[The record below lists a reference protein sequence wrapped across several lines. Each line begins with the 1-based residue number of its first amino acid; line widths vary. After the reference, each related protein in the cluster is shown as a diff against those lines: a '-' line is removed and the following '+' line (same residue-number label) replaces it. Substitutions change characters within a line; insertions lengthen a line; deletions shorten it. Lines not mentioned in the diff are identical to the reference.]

1 MFIRSERLFL
11 RPIWAEDWQDLHAG
25 LSDAEVERNFLR
37 MGWPYSPEELRAGAG
52 LDPRLPHFMITL
64 PRGNHGVDVLGMIG
78 MIQIDGQLHLGYW
91 IAREHRGQGYATE
104 AGRAVL
110 SLARTLGHAHVVAR
124 HYLDNPASA
133 RVLRKL
139 GFSPISVDG
148 ARMAGGT
155 VPALTSAMTYAVN
168 LGTPSDCDDD
178 LGGGLGGGRP
188 TRRAA

>member
-25 LSDAEVERNFLR
+25 LSDQEVERNFLR
-37 MGWPYSPEELRAGAG
+37 MGWPYSPEGLRSGAG
-52 LDPRLPHFMITL
+52 LDPRMPHFMITL

-78 MIQIDGQLHLGYW
+78 MVQIDGQAHLGYW
-91 IAREHRGQGYATE
+91 IAREYRGQGYATE

-124 HYLDNPASA
+124 HMLDNPASG

-139 GFSPISVDG
+139 GFSPLSVDG
-148 ARMAGGT
+148 ARASGCG
-155 VPALTSAMTYAVN
+155 VLPVLTSSMTYAID
-168 LGTPSDCDDD
+168 LGAPSNCDDD
-178 LGGGLGGGRP
+178 LSGGSAR
-188 TRRAA
+188 RRAA

>member
-25 LSDAEVERNFLR
+25 LSDEEVERNFLR
-37 MGWPYSPEELRAGAG
+37 MGWPYSPEELRNGAG
-52 LDPRLPHFMITL
+52 LDPRLPHFMVTL

-91 IAREHRGQGYATE
+91 IARDYRGQGYATE

-110 SLARTLGHAHVVAR
+110 SLARTLGHRHIVAR

-139 GFSPISVDG
+139 GFSPLAVDG
-148 ARMAGGT
+148 ARAEAGHGLP
-155 VPALTSAMTYAVN
+155 VLTSSMTYTVD
-168 LGTPSDCDDD
+168 LGVPSDCDDD
-178 LGGGLGGGRP
+178 LGGRP